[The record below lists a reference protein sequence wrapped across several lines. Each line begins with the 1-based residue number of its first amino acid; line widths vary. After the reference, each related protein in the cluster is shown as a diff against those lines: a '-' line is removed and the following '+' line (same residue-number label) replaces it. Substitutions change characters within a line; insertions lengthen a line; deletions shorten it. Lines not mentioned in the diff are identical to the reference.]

1 MEIKTLEQ
9 YFLAE
14 MEDLKAENESLR
26 EKVAALDAANGV
38 STATHVRHT
47 LVMYDID
54 RDALE
59 LAVKRT
65 ADKFGS
71 FGDWADGLS
80 DYRVV
85 EWATR
90 RGVVSVDRA
99 VAEYLVEVGVRR
111 YGIVPPA
118 SANDA
123 GGVADLDGTFDWGV
137 WLDDETGWLPDLA
150 EAIRHEASE
159 C

>member
-14 MEDLKAENESLR
+14 NEALR
-26 EKVAALDAANGV
+26 ENVAPVDAANGV
-38 STATHVRHT
+38 GTVTHVRHI

-54 RDALE
+54 RDALA

-71 FGDWADGLS
+71 FGDWVDGLS
-80 DYRVV
+80 DYRVAA
-85 EWATR
+85 WAMV
-90 RGVVSVDRA
+90 RGAVSIDRVVAVYAVKVD
-99 VAEYLVEVGVRR
+99 GRR

-123 GGVADLDGTFDWGV
+123 GGVADLDAPFDWGV

-159 C
+159 CQRA